1 MLVSIAVIV
10 ATRDIM
16 GVIAMMKTMLISIEL
31 VIELLLAVRS

>member
-31 VIELLLAVRS
+31 VIELLSAVRS